1 MSAFCICKDQNLG
14 PGTGAYLVR
23 YQCQLRVSTVHSSCI
38 QGLRENAAM
47 RLGGL
52 ASQIQR
58 NDRVRL
64 PASREVKAER
74 FHPDPVL
81 WHKELGI
88 GCSLPPS
95 FLAARKRGITFR
107 VTTAGAV
114 HWFGPTRAVT
124 QELLSGLEES
134 VLDVLAYLR
143 WEEERDGPQTLHV
156 TF

>member
-74 FHPDPVL
+74 FHPDPEL

-95 FLAARKRGITFR
+95 FLAARSGMPAVIR
-107 VTTAGAV
+107 VKYSSLGRRDLFPSQ
-114 HWFGPTRAVT
+114 HLLPPIFPI
-124 QELLSGLEES
+124 QEIGWSQVAPRCDS
-134 VLDVLAYLR
+134 AF
-143 WEEERDGPQTLHV
+143 T
-156 TF
+156 